1 MIIHTASE
9 GISLA
14 RKLEND
20 SAAFYE
26 KLAQQY
32 TAGAETYLAFAKE
45 NKKNIVQFE
54 RAYYGVITDAL
65 EGCYAF
71 NIEADDYAL
80 DLAIPKASSQSEMVK
95 RAVKLEEKIT
105 GFYTQAAEQSR
116 SLMADVP
123 RTFSLIAKKR
133 DSRIEKLKAL

>member
-1 MIIHTASE
+1 MMIHTASE

-54 RAYYGVITDAL
+54 RSYYGVITDAL

-71 NIEADDYAL
+71 NIEADDYIM
-80 DLAIPKASSQSEMVK
+80 DLAIPKASSHAEMLK
-95 RAVKLEEKIT
+95 RALQLEEKIIR
-105 GFYTQAAEQSR
+105 FYTQAAEQSR

-133 DSRIEKLKAL
+133 DIRIEKLRAL

>member
-14 RKLEND
+14 RKLETD
-20 SAAFYE
+20 SAVFYE
-26 KLAQQY
+26 DMAKQY
-32 TAGAETYLAFAKE
+32 EKGAETFLSFARE

-71 NIEADDYAL
+71 NIEADNYSL
-80 DLAIPKASSQSEMVK
+80 DLSAPEGTGYADISQK
-95 RAVKLEEKIT
+95 AVKVEQKIKKFYEE
-105 GFYTQAAEQSR
+105 AADQSK

-123 RTFSLIAKKR
+123 RAFSLIAKKR

>member
-14 RKLEND
+14 RKLESD
-20 SAAFYE
+20 SAVFYE
-26 KLAQQY
+26 NLAQQY
-32 TAGAETYLAFAKE
+32 ARDAETYLSFAKE
-45 NKKNIVQFE
+45 NKKNIIQFE

-71 NIEADDYAL
+71 NIEADDYIL
-80 DLAIPKASSQSEMVK
+80 DLAIARGSSNSETVN
-95 RAVKLEEKIT
+95 RALKMEEKIIQ
-105 GFYTQAAEQSR
+105 FYAQAAEQSQ

-133 DSRIEKLKAL
+133 DSRILTLRSL